1 MKNKE
6 YWQKRFVMLEESQ
19 MKKGSNYYASLDKE
33 FQKAMAGMERDIQ
46 GWYQRFADD
55 NQVTMAE
62 ARKMLKG
69 KELQELRWDVEDYIK
84 HGKENALNQK
94 WMTQLENASSRY
106 HISRLEALQ
115 LQLQQHAEV
124 LFGNHLDSTD
134 KLLREI
140 YQGGYYKAAYEIQ
153 KGLGVGS
160 SFDKLDTRRIDKVL
174 AKPWTTD
181 NKTFS
186 DRIWNNKDKLV
197 NEVHSKLTQMM
208 IRGEAPDKTIKA
220 IAKQM
225 NVSKAQAGRLVMTES
240 AFFASAAQKDCF
252 NELGVEKFEILA
264 TLDSGTCSE
273 CGSLEGTPIDMKE
286 YQEGVTAPPFHP
298 NCRCVASPYFD
309 DEFSQI
315 GERIARDEEGNT
327 YDVPANMTYEQW
339 KEQHVDGKQTDEKL
353 AVSSVVKEIQPL
365 IDNSNVNEQT
375 QKLFDKYLTEENVC
389 IDKNNKNI
397 LYYDRNSGKIVV
409 NPNHELWAYYD
420 SVKAFTHEIVHFIDD
435 QEGIS
440 YQVFKMLP
448 DNIQSA
454 KEIILSDFKKYND
467 LFNNDEIS
475 NNISL
480 SDIFAN
486 VTENKIFGNFMHEE
500 NYWNKLGNKEL
511 ELTADLLTVHLTND
525 VNAIKIIEQIN
536 PLKEIYEEMNKYV
549 KSF

>member
-84 HGKENALNQK
+84 YGKENALNQK

-225 NVSKAQAGRLVMTES
+225 NVSKTQAGRLVMTES

-309 DEFSQI
+309 DAFSST
-315 GERIARDEEGNT
+315 GERVARDEEGNT

-339 KEQHVDGKQTDEKL
+339 KEQHVDGNDTWTQRYADATNTTKQQELTLEEERAIMKYISSESYILNEKLRDGIPLSEDEKNMVTQL
-353 AVSSVVKEIQPL
+353 DRALDKLPTYTGLIKRSVDLDGEMLMEFLERHKLDEEVSYKAYTSFTKGEVYNPKASVQLYIESSKAKDLSMFNQGE
-365 IDNSNVNEQT
+365 NE
-375 QKLFDKYLTEENVC
+375 
-389 IDKNNKNI
+389 I
-397 LYYDRNSGKIVV
+397 LYKRG
-409 NPNHELWAYYD
+409 
-420 SVKAFTHEIVHFIDD
+420 T
-435 QEGIS
+435 
-440 YQVFKMLP
+440 
-448 DNIQSA
+448 
-454 KEIILSDFKKYND
+454 DFKVTD
-467 LFNNDEIS
+467 MERHG
-475 NNISL
+475 NIYHIL
-480 SDIFAN
+480 
-486 VTENKIFGNFMHEE
+486 
-500 NYWNKLGNKEL
+500 
-511 ELTADLLTVHLTND
+511 
-525 VNAIKIIEQIN
+525 
-536 PLKEIYEEMNKYV
+536 LKEV
-549 KSF
+549 D